1 MHDTNLLQLI
11 TDDFAPA
18 QRLLALL
25 QTESLALHGRDMPL
39 LEEILA
45 EKQALIILLEQ
56 HGRKR
61 SEILASLN
69 LPLTRAGLEQLA
81 QQVARPWVKGFAGR
95 RQPGLA
101 RGAFEQWRLQLG
113 FQLFDLSA
121 KGRLRHKQ
129 AFGGGAEA
137 AAVGDF
143 DEVAQLASGNHASCL
158 FEMSGGL

>member
-18 QRLLALL
+18 QHLLELL

-45 EKQALIILLEQ
+45 QKQALIILLDQ

-69 LPLTRAGLEQLA
+69 LPTNRNGLEQLA
-81 QQVARPWVKGFAGR
+81 SQSSIGDQLREQSDKLTDLLAQCQVANIKNGQSILVQQAATANQLKILNGGEPPA
-95 RQPGLA
+95 LYDA
-101 RGAFEQWRLQLG
+101 RGSTSMLAKPRP
-113 FQLFDLSA
+113 LS
-121 KGRLRHKQ
+121 Q
-129 AFGGGAEA
+129 A
-137 AAVGDF
+137 
-143 DEVAQLASGNHASCL
+143 
-158 FEMSGGL
+158 

>member
-18 QRLLALL
+18 QQLLELL

-45 EKQALIILLEQ
+45 RKQALIILLEQ

-69 LPLTRAGLEQLA
+69 LSLDRAGLEQLA
-81 QQVARPWVKGFAGR
+81 SQSSIGDQLLSQSDVLTDLIAQCQAANAKNGQSIIMQQAAT
-95 RQPGLA
+95 A
-101 RGAFEQWRLQLG
+101 NQLKI
-113 FQLFDLSA
+113 LT
-121 KGRLRHKQ
+121 
-129 AFGGGAEA
+129 GGEPPALY
-137 AAVGDF
+137 D
-143 DEVAQLASGNHASCL
+143 ASGTFSKLQKPRALSQA
-158 FEMSGGL
+158 

>member
-18 QRLLALL
+18 QHLLELL

-45 EKQALIILLEQ
+45 QKQALIILLDQ

-69 LPLTRAGLEQLA
+69 LPTNHNGLEQLA
-81 QQVARPWVKGFAGR
+81 SHSSIGDQLLEQSDVLTDLLAQCQAINVKNGQSILVQQAATANQLKILNGGEPPA
-95 RQPGLA
+95 LYDA
-101 RGAFEQWRLQLG
+101 RGSTSMLAKPRP
-113 FQLFDLSA
+113 LS
-121 KGRLRHKQ
+121 Q
-129 AFGGGAEA
+129 A
-137 AAVGDF
+137 
-143 DEVAQLASGNHASCL
+143 
-158 FEMSGGL
+158 